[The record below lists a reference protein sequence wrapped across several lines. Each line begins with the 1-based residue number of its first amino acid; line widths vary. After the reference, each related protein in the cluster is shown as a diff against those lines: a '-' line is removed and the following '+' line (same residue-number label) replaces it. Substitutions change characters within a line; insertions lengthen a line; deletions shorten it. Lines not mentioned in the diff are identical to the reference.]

1 MVRSS
6 VSMPTF
12 RLPVERQPIVLMAR
26 GVDAQQTTGL
36 CYRTG
41 AHGCGQAQTG
51 GRRTNLCHCSVLQVG
66 AILQAGDE
74 DGWDEAL
81 GYLDACGPGWHL
93 QIARTKSEDF
103 NLSSSSLLSTG
114 SGLSTVL
121 LGDSARNE
129 RPLAERAERGPGELG
144 EATKGIVQARGLS
157 VTC

>member
-1 MVRSS
+1 MQLCAV
-6 VSMPTF
+6 VSF
-12 RLPVERQPIVLMAR
+12 
-26 GVDAQQTTGL
+26 
-36 CYRTG
+36 
-41 AHGCGQAQTG
+41 CGG
-51 GRRTNLCHCSVLQVG
+51 
-66 AILQAGDE
+66 ILQAGDE

-114 SGLSTVL
+114 SGVSTVL

-144 EATKGIVQARGLS
+144 EATKNIVQARGLLE
-157 VTC
+157 TC

>member
-1 MVRSS
+1 MR
-6 VSMPTF
+6 
-12 RLPVERQPIVLMAR
+12 R
-26 GVDAQQTTGL
+26 GVDAQLTVGL
-36 CYRTG
+36 CYCIAARG
-41 AHGCGQAQTG
+41 CRHAHTDRSKQFYAVVLFCG
-51 GRRTNLCHCSVLQVG
+51 S
-66 AILQAGDE
+66 ILQAGDE

-144 EATKGIVQARGLS
+144 EATKGIVQARSLAE
-157 VTC
+157 TY